1 MLRYIILGVL
11 FYALTPGIF
20 LRLPSGSKKMVALT
34 HAIVFVAA
42 YYAAEKL
49 AEMFRLKKE
58 GFQEVTV
65 GVASPSMSPNSTT
78 LGATTNY
85 VPTDSNAIKFSSMVN
100 NIYGLYSQMMKEQQT
115 NGTDTPLYKS
125 LYDSY
130 KIQYADTLTL
140 GKTLESNGSIPHGSV
155 ATLEERNLTYNKLI
169 NVPQVGQNAVE
180 STPIDSGV
188 AAATVAAA
196 TKMKGDVCP
205 PGMKLGPRGKCFNTR
220 EKQQIQNDDEE
231 TSKPTS
237 GCPPGTKRTGMLG
250 KCVKTNNPTPAPKP
264 APKPKAKKST
274 FSIFNPFTWFS

>member
-1 MLRYIILGVL
+1 MLRYIILGAL
-11 FYALTPGIF
+11 FYALTPSIL
-20 LRLPSGSKKMVALT
+20 LRLPRNGSKKMVALT

-65 GVASPSMSPNSTT
+65 GVASPSMSPDSTT

-85 VPTDSNAIKFSSMVN
+85 VPKDSNVIKFSSMVN

-130 KIQYADTLTL
+130 KIQYPETLTL
-140 GKTLESNGSIPHGSV
+140 GKTLESNGSIPPGTV
-155 ATLEERNLTYNKLI
+155 ATLEEKRRYYNKLI

-205 PGMKLGPRGKCFNTR
+205 PGMILGPRGKCF
-220 EKQQIQNDDEE
+220 
-231 TSKPTS
+231 
-237 GCPPGTKRTGMLG
+237 KR
-250 KCVKTNNPTPAPKP
+250 NNPTPAPKPKSKPKP